1 MEKGD
6 EAPHENLVELSR
18 EEKQHLEGGIKATTK
33 TQDSLNLNTL
43 AIQKSS
49 GNLAEALKDR
59 S

>member
-1 MEKGD
+1 MKQGD
-6 EAPHENLVELSR
+6 EAPHENLVKLSR

-33 TQDSLNLNTL
+33 TQDGLNQNTL
-43 AIQKSS
+43 AIKKSS

>member
-1 MEKGD
+1 MEQGD
-6 EAPHENLVELSR
+6 EAAHENLLKLSR

-33 TQDSLNLNTL
+33 TQDSFNLNTL
-43 AIQKSS
+43 AIEKSS